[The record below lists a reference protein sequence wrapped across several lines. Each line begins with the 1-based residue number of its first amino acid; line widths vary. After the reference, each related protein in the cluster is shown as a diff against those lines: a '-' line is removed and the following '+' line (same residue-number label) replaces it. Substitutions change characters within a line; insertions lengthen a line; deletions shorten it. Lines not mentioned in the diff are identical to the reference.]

1 MRSRRGWWWWVEDG
15 ARGHGRV
22 RLPCCQGGHAIPGV
36 EKVSEGSIVLVEGV
50 VVVVVVVVE
59 GPDVPVVNLEVLV
72 HVSDDLAS
80 TIDAR
85 ARLDARGSP

>member
-1 MRSRRGWWWWVEDG
+1 MGGGGGGGRGAG
-15 ARGHGRV
+15 AGRV

-36 EKVSEGSIVLVEGV
+36 EKASEGSIVLVEGV
-50 VVVVVVVVE
+50 VVVVVVVE
-59 GPDVPVVNLEVLV
+59 GPDVPVVDLEVLV

-85 ARLDARGSP
+85 ARLDTRGP